1 LKPTRRAHCSPDA
14 CSDRQIPADSGKME
28 APETKKRA
36 REEGGKDGKLSSE
49 VARKIV
55 DSACD
60 EALEVLKSTSTKG
73 VTKTL
78 KQAIK
83 DDLVE
88 LVGLP
93 WPLHH
98 AA

>member
-1 LKPTRRAHCSPDA
+1 
-14 CSDRQIPADSGKME
+14 
-28 APETKKRA
+28 
-36 REEGGKDGKLSSE
+36 